1 MQLREI
7 MTTGFKMIGRTAAV
21 QQAAEIMRDQDVGIL
36 PVLEEN
42 QIIGT
47 VTDRDI
53 AVRATAAGMAPD
65 TPVSSVM
72 STGLVFGHEEDDAE
86 AAVKAME
93 EMQVRRLL
101 VMDESER
108 CVGIVSL
115 GDIAVR
121 AGDRQLGAEVLQ
133 EVSEPAKA

>member
-7 MTTGFKMIGRTAAV
+7 MTTGFKMIGRNAAV

-42 QIIGT
+42 QIVGT

-53 AVRATAAGMAPD
+53 TVRATAAGMAPD

-72 STGLVFGHEEDDAE
+72 STGLVFGHEKDDAE
-86 AAVKAME
+86 TAVNAME
-93 EMQVRRLL
+93 DMQVRRLL
-101 VMDESER
+101 VMDESEK

-121 AGDRQLGAEVLQ
+121 TGDRQLGAEVLQ